1 MEANNSLKPLTAR
14 HPMLAAIKARYNG
27 IIYRHCVSL
36 ASATNRSDE
45 EIGKALATYLR
56 RFTREGFD
64 LPCGLSAYEVR

>member
-1 MEANNSLKPLTAR
+1 METNAALKRPTAR
-14 HPMLAAIKARYNG
+14 HQMLAAIKATYNG
-27 IIYRHCVSL
+27 KIYKWCVTL